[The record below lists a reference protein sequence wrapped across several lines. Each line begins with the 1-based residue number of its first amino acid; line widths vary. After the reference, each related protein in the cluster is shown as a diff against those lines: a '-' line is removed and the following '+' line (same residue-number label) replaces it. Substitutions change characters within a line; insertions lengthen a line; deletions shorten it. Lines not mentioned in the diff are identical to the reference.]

1 MTRSVASAEGT
12 YVDPSALTKLYLH
25 HPDSAAMSAW
35 RARARGPLPVTHHG
49 RVEIVNGLCQAA
61 FRRHISAP
69 ALRDALASMEED
81 FATGRYVHA
90 DVPWRPALRRAEDIS
105 REHTPEIGCPAVDLF
120 HVACALELRLPNF
133 LTFDERQRRLA
144 GAVGLK
150 TVALRP

>member
-1 MTRSVASAEGT
+1 M
-12 YVDPSALTKLYLH
+12 KLYLH
-25 HPDSAAMSAW
+25 QPESRAMNAW
-35 RARARGPLPVTHHG
+35 RARTRGPLSISPHSGAEV
-49 RVEIVNGLCQAA
+49 VNAICLAA
-61 FRRHISAP
+61 FRRDISTN

-144 GAVGLK
+144 RAVGLK